1 MVQDIAP
8 HSFDNGYHDQSPSGK
23 DTVFVTDGERMLARL
38 EEDGSLSFPKYQ
50 DFAVKPAVTRYLFRL
65 DNESWFAALDVD
77 GVECPGFE
85 WVHAGKLRGAI
96 PHERSFAGV
105 TAMQLIRWYRANVYC
120 GCCGEKLCPDGKER
134 MLRCPGCGNM
144 VYPKISPCV
153 IVGITDGDKI
163 LLTKYARGRYNH
175 YALVAGFCE
184 IGESFE
190 ETVRREVRE
199 EVGLEV
205 DNIRYWGSQPWSFSD
220 TLLAG
225 FFCDV
230 KGDPTP
236 HLVDGE
242 LREATW
248 FSREE
253 IPVHDDGVSLT
264 RALIAAFQRGDLLP

>member
-38 EEDGSLSFPKYQ
+38 EEDGSLSFPKYR

>member
-8 HSFDNGYHDQSPSGK
+8 HHLDNSYHDQTPSGQ
-23 DTVFVTDGERMLARL
+23 DILFVTDGERMLARL
-38 EEDGSLSFPKYQ
+38 SEDGRLSFPRFR
-50 DFAVKPAVTRYLFRL
+50 DFAVGPQVSRYLFQL
-65 DNESWFAALDVD
+65 DGESWFAALDYQQ
-77 GVECPGFE
+77 VECPGYT
-85 WVHAGKLRGAI
+85 WLHTGKLRGAN
-96 PHERSFAGV
+96 PAEYAFAGV
-105 TAMQLIRWYRANVYC
+105 TAMQLVRWYRANIYC
-120 GCCGEKLCPDGKER
+120 GCCGDKLCPDGRER
-134 MLRCPGCGNM
+134 MLRCPSCGNM

-163 LLTKYARGRYNH
+163 LLTKYARNRYTH

-184 IGESFE
+184 IGESLE

-199 EVGLEV
+199 EGGLEV
-205 DNIRYWGSQPWSFSD
+205 ENIRYWGSQPWSFSD

-248 FSREE
+248 FAREE

-264 RALIAAFQRGDLLP
+264 RALIAAFQQGKIHS

>member
-8 HSFDNGYHDQSPSGK
+8 HRFDNSFADVLPTGT
-23 DTVFVTDGERMLARL
+23 DTIFVTDGERMLARIS
-38 EEDGSLSFPKYQ
+38 EDGQLSFPDYRE
-50 DFAVKPAVTRYLFRL
+50 FAVKPEVTRYLFKL
-65 DNESWFAALDVD
+65 DDRRWFAALDTD
-77 GVECPGFE
+77 KQPECPGYT

-96 PHERSFAGV
+96 PSEYAFAGV
-105 TAMQLIRWYRANVYC
+105 TAMQLVRWYRANVYC
-120 GCCGEKLCPDGKER
+120 GHCGDKLVPDGKER
-134 MLRCPGCGNM
+134 MLRCPSCGNM

-163 LLTKYARGRYNH
+163 LLTKYARNRYTH

-184 IGESFE
+184 IGESLE

-225 FFCDV
+225 FYCDV

-248 FSREE
+248 FSRDE

-264 RALIAAFQRGDLLP
+264 RALIAAFQRKEQQ

>member
-38 EEDGSLSFPKYQ
+38 EEDGSLSFPKYR

-105 TAMQLIRWYRANVYC
+105 TAMQLFRWYRANVYC
-120 GCCGEKLCPDGKER
+120 GCCGESSARTGR
-134 MLRCPGCGNM
+134 NGCSAVRDAAIWCTRKFRPVSLSGLPM
-144 VYPKISPCV
+144 E
-153 IVGITDGDKI
+153 
-163 LLTKYARGRYNH
+163 TKSCLPNTP
-175 YALVAGFCE
+175 VAGT
-184 IGESFE
+184 IIMRWLPGS
-190 ETVRREVRE
+190 VRSAKVLRRQSAVRFGKKS
-199 EVGLEV
+199 VWRSTTSVTGAVSPGRFLIHCWRDFSV
-205 DNIRYWGSQPWSFSD
+205 MSKATRRPIWSM
-220 TLLAG
+220 G
-225 FFCDV
+225 NCG
-230 KGDPTP
+230 KRPG
-236 HLVDGE
+236 
-242 LREATW
+242 

>member
-38 EEDGSLSFPKYQ
+38 EEDGSLSFPKYR

-105 TAMQLIRWYRANVYC
+105 TAMQLFRWYRANVYC

-253 IPVHDDGVSLT
+253 IPVHDNGVSLT

>member
-8 HSFDNGYHDQSPSGK
+8 HSFANGYHDQSPSGK

-38 EEDGSLSFPKYQ
+38 EEDGSLSFPKYR